1 MHRGYPLEISQTGA
15 AMSALSRPSPRPN
28 TLATAALDRLSDRR
42 SEQEWIAEQWSAETT
57 VVQLVWRGTH
67 AVSGDHSV
75 PVRPTALPEGLGD
88 PIFLGHLAGVAHF
101 GLDASI
107 LDRDA
112 VVALVGDEAVMMS
125 LRDGAAVLHADDA
138 NLLAMTSGLVRWH
151 TMHRFCGV
159 CGSPTM
165 VRAAGHERHCDA
177 CSTTTFPRTDP
188 AVIMLVHDGDRAV
201 LGRQKIWPRGMYST
215 LAGFVEPGESLEDAV
230 AREVFEEVGLRCES
244 IHYSSSQPWPFP
256 QSLMVGFHARATT
269 TELAV
274 HPTEL
279 DDAQWFSRDE
289 LAEAR
294 RRRGFPI
301 IPPPLTIARRLLDEW
316 LDEA

>member
-1 MHRGYPLEISQTGA
+1 
-15 AMSALSRPSPRPN
+15 MSAFFRPSPRPN
-28 TLATAALDRLSDRR
+28 TLATATLDRLSDRR
-42 SEQEWIAEQWSAETT
+42 TEQAWITEQWMAKTT

-67 AVSGDHSV
+67 AVDGDRYV
-75 PVRPTALPEGLGD
+75 PVRPTALPDGLGD
-88 PIFLGHLAGVAHF
+88 PIFHGHLGGVAHF
-101 GLDASI
+101 GLDASV
-107 LDRDA
+107 LNREA
-112 VVALVGDEAVMMS
+112 MASLVGDEAVMMS

-159 CGSPTM
+159 CGGPTT
-165 VRAAGHERHCDA
+165 VRAAGHERHCEA

-201 LGRQKIWPRGMYST
+201 LGRQKIWPSGMYST
-215 LAGFVEPGESLEDAV
+215 LAGFVEPGESREDAV
-230 AREVFEEVGLRCES
+230 AREVFEEVGLRCAS

-256 QSLMVGFHARATT
+256 QSLMVGFHAKATT

-279 DDAQWFSRDE
+279 DAAQWLSREE
-289 LAEAR
+289 LIAAR
-294 RRRGFPI
+294 SRRGFPI

-316 LDEA
+316 LDEE